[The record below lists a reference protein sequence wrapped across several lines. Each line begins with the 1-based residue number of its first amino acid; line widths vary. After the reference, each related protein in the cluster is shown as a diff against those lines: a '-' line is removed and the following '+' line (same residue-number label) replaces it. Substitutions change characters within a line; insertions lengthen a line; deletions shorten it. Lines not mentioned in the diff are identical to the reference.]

1 MASSGNLLDYGIAV
15 NFFGNYRNE
24 GSAINNLTNKL
35 NSSLMSLQQ
44 MVIGGGITAG
54 LYSLSNAI
62 LSTAKSMEQ
71 NFANLKSTLGSTAKA
86 LETLEWA
93 RQKGASTP
101 FEITE
106 VNDAVGTMTSMGFN
120 KNDKMREEVFNSVG
134 DFSALKGFNFADMM
148 QRVSKATFGNWES
161 LGDQFG
167 VRKQTIGTMA
177 RERMART
184 PEKFKGEE
192 ADISK
197 AIQMVEK
204 GKQGTEEY
212 KMAVVKLI
220 GVLGRGGMENRLQTI
235 AGAWSNVNDLM
246 SNFMMKMVG
255 YSQIQGSLA
264 NAIKETIVNKVLKPF
279 TDAHTVVVNGIKQ
292 QTTAVDQL
300 GRIGKG
306 VGDILTQMWSGVDSV
321 IGNATSSIVGWIDK
335 MDAFFSDYKNNVAP
349 LILFLYLVRLQVMDF
364 LSAFWG
370 GFEPVFKGFVKLGLG
385 VYKILGDIAMAMGL
399 GDTKAEA
406 LGRTLGIIMGIL
418 LGIKAFK
425 LITSPLQSLWYSG
438 VDIKEKLTTIKN
450 LIFQEGN
457 WKVKESILNS
467 WGTLKGKIGDVIGS
481 LKNAIVS
488 SAKFGWTMLQNV
500 AKSIASATVA
510 TGKFIYKLAIQSAI
524 MIGSALTSVGAYAL
538 AVGTVLWGAIVSA
551 TVAVW
556 SFTVALLA
564 NPITWIVIGVV
575 ALIAA
580 IVYLITHWDEVKKV
594 FIKVWHWIVTGL
606 KDMWAWVKSVG
617 KKIGDWFSKIWEDVK
632 TAFKNA
638 WVGIKQIFADLWDGI
653 SAWFMGKVHAFV
665 SIFTD
670 AWASVKDTLG
680 FGDDEATIEVNK
692 NTTMTQVEP
701 SLYSPNTFPTN
712 GQTTTNTVGAI
723 NIYPKEGQSSKAI
736 ADNVIEKM
744 QNSKSRQ

>member
-255 YSQIQGSLA
+255 YSQLQGTLA
-264 NAIKETIVNKVLKPF
+264 NTIKETIVNKVLKPF
-279 TDAHTVVVNGIKQ
+279 SEAHTVVVNGVKEQ
-292 QTTAVDQL
+292 VTAVDQL

-306 VGDILTQMWSGVDSV
+306 VGDILTQLWGGIDSA
-321 IGNATSSIVGWIDK
+321 IGNASSTLVGWIDK

-399 GDTKAEA
+399 GGTKAEA
-406 LGRTLGIIMGIL
+406 LGHTLGVIMGIL

-425 LITSPLQSLWYSG
+425 LITSPLQPLVSG
-438 VDIKEKLTTIKN
+438 ARTAYTELLRVRG
-450 LIFQEGN
+450 LISVGEGWTFMESVN
-457 WKVKESILNS
+457 FRWMQFGESIGRMIMPLTGVTSAS
-467 WGTLKGKIGDVIGS
+467 WAFT
-481 LKNAIVS
+481 
-488 SAKFGWTMLQNV
+488 
-500 AKSIASATVA
+500 AS
-510 TGKFIYKLAIQSAI
+510 
-524 MIGSALTSVGAYAL
+524 
-538 AVGTVLWGAIVSA
+538 
-551 TVAVW
+551 
-556 SFTVALLA
+556 LLA
-564 NPITWIVIGVV
+564 NPITWIVIAVIALV
-575 ALIAA
+575 AWIG
-580 IVYLITHWDEVKKV
+580 YLIYNWDEVQKSMQGVSDITLVLLSIFMPIIGIPLLLAKYWDEFSEIFYNIWRGIRGYLLGAWLWINRTV
-594 FIKVWHWIVTGL
+594 IIPLKNAFVAVWTSVRTAVTGFINMVFDKFPFIKKIFEGIATVWNGIKDTISWIWDKIVNSDFVKGILDVVTSVSDAFGDGGEKFL
-606 KDMWAWVKSVG
+606 AEQNAKNAEIVDGTGDRRYLQYYQTKGDYVKEPVV
-617 KKIGDWFSKIWEDVK
+617 VK
-632 TAFKNA
+632 TEP
-638 WVGIKQIFADLWDGI
+638 
-653 SAWFMGKVHAFV
+653 KV
-665 SIFTD
+665 
-670 AWASVKDTLG
+670 
-680 FGDDEATIEVNK
+680 VN
-692 NTTMTQVEP
+692 N
-701 SLYSPNTFPTN
+701 YN
-712 GQTTTNTVGAI
+712 GAI
-723 NIYPKEGQSSKAI
+723 NLP
-736 ADNVIEKM
+736 NV
-744 QNSKSRQ
+744 QNPNDFQTEMANRAGRK

>member
-24 GSAINNLTNKL
+24 GNAINNLTNKL

-54 LYSLSNAI
+54 LYKLSNAI

-279 TDAHTVVVNGIKQ
+279 TDAHTVVIDGIKQ

-306 VGDILTQMWSGVDSV
+306 VGDILTQMWGGVDSV

-406 LGRTLGIIMGIL
+406 LGHTLGVIMGIL

-425 LITSPLQSLWYSG
+425 LITSPLQPLVSG
-438 VDIKEKLTTIKN
+438 ARTAYTELLRVRG
-450 LIFQEGN
+450 LISVGEGWTFMESVN
-457 WKVKESILNS
+457 FRWMQFGESIGKMIMPLTGATSAS
-467 WGTLKGKIGDVIGS
+467 WAFT
-481 LKNAIVS
+481 
-488 SAKFGWTMLQNV
+488 
-500 AKSIASATVA
+500 AS
-510 TGKFIYKLAIQSAI
+510 
-524 MIGSALTSVGAYAL
+524 
-538 AVGTVLWGAIVSA
+538 
-551 TVAVW
+551 
-556 SFTVALLA
+556 LLA
-564 NPITWIVIGVV
+564 NPITWIVIAVIALV
-575 ALIAA
+575 AWIG
-580 IVYLITHWDEVKKV
+580 YLIYNWDEVQKSMQGVSDITLVLLSIFMPIVGIPLLLAKYWDEFSEIFYNIWRGIRGYLLGAWLWINRTV
-594 FIKVWHWIVTGL
+594 IIPLKNAFVAVWT
-606 KDMWAWVKSVG
+606 S
-617 KKIGDWFSKIWEDVK
+617 VK
-632 TAFKNA
+632 TAVTGFINMVFDKFPFIKKIFEGIASVWN
-638 WVGIKQIFADLWDGI
+638 GIKDTISWIWDKIVNSDFVKGI
-653 SAWFMGKVHAFV
+653 LDIVTSV
-665 SIFTD
+665 SD
-670 AWASVKDTLG
+670 A
-680 FGDDEATIEVNK
+680 FGDGGEKFLAEQNAKNKEKADETGDQQYAQYYQTKGDYVKEPVVVKTEPKVVN
-692 NTTMTQVEP
+692 N
-701 SLYSPNTFPTN
+701 YN
-712 GQTTTNTVGAI
+712 GAI
-723 NIYPKEGQSSKAI
+723 NLP
-736 ADNVIEKM
+736 NV
-744 QNSKSRQ
+744 QNPTDFQTEMANRAGRK

>member
-24 GSAINNLTNKL
+24 GNAINNLTNKL

-54 LYSLSNAI
+54 LYKLSNAI

-279 TDAHTVVVNGIKQ
+279 TDAHTVVIDGIKQ

-306 VGDILTQMWSGVDSV
+306 VGDILTQMWGGVDSL
-321 IGNATSSIVGWIDK
+321 IGNATSSVVGWIDK
-335 MDAFFSDYKNNVAP
+335 MDTFFSDYKNNVAP

-370 GFEPVFKGFVKLGLG
+370 GFEPVFKGFIKLGLG

-406 LGRTLGIIMGIL
+406 LGRVLGIIMGTL
-418 LGIKAFK
+418 LGIKAFR
-425 LITSPLQSLWYSG
+425 LIVSPLQSLWDSG
-438 VDIKEKLTTIKN
+438 VAIKDKLMSIKD
-450 LIFQEGN
+450 LIFQEN
-457 WKVKESILNS
+457 SWKVKTGILNS
-467 WGTLKGKIGDVIGS
+467 WNSLKGNIGS
-481 LKNAIVS
+481 VSTKLKDAIVN
-488 SAKFGWTMLQNV
+488 SAKFAWTMLQNV
-500 AKSIASATVA
+500 AKSVASATVA
-510 TGKFIYKLAIQSAI
+510 TGKFIYQLILQGVI
-524 MIGSALTSVGAYAL
+524 MAGTALTSIGAYAL
-538 AVGTVLWGAIVSA
+538 ALGTTLWGAVVSA
-551 TVAVW
+551 TTAVW
-556 SFTVALLA
+556 SFTAALLA
-564 NPITWIVIGVV
+564 NPTTWIVIAVI
-575 ALIAA
+575 ALIAV
-580 IVYLITHWDEVKKV
+580 IVYLITHWDEVKKA
-594 FIKVWHWIVTGL
+594 FLSMWHRVIGGL
-606 KDMWAWVKSVG
+606 KSMWEWVKG
-617 KKIGDWFSKIWEDVK
+617 IGTKIGDWFSKVWQ
-632 TAFKNA
+632 
-638 WVGIKQIFADLWDGI
+638 GIKDSFVNIWDGI
-653 SAWFMGKVHAFV
+653 SDWFRTKIASMI
-665 SIFTD
+665 SYLTD
-670 AWASVKDTLG
+670 AWENVKDFFS
-680 FGDDEATIEVNK
+680 FGEEDTMEVTKKITADTPTENYYTNK
-692 NTTMTQVEP
+692 DKDGTTHNNNTT
-701 SLYSPNTFPTN
+701 SN
-712 GQTTTNTVGAI
+712 VGKIII
-723 NIYPKEGQSSKAI
+723 NQLPGQSGKDV
-736 ADNVIEKM
+736 ADNVISRM
-744 QNSKSRQ
+744 QNAQTRK

>member
-255 YSQIQGSLA
+255 YSQLQGTLA
-264 NAIKETIVNKVLKPF
+264 NTIKETIVNKVLKPF
-279 TDAHTVVVNGIKQ
+279 SEAHTVVVNGVKEQ
-292 QTTAVDQL
+292 VTAVDQL

-306 VGDILTQMWSGVDSV
+306 VGDILTQLWGGIDSA
-321 IGNATSSIVGWIDK
+321 IGNASSTLVGWIDK

-406 LGRTLGIIMGIL
+406 LGHTLGVIMGIL

-425 LITSPLQSLWYSG
+425 LITSPLQPLVSG
-438 VDIKEKLTTIKN
+438 ARTAYTELLRVRG
-450 LIFQEGN
+450 LISVGEGWTFMESVN
-457 WKVKESILNS
+457 FRWMQFGESIGRMIMPLTGVTSAS
-467 WGTLKGKIGDVIGS
+467 WAFT
-481 LKNAIVS
+481 
-488 SAKFGWTMLQNV
+488 
-500 AKSIASATVA
+500 AS
-510 TGKFIYKLAIQSAI
+510 
-524 MIGSALTSVGAYAL
+524 
-538 AVGTVLWGAIVSA
+538 
-551 TVAVW
+551 
-556 SFTVALLA
+556 LLA
-564 NPITWIVIGVV
+564 NPITWIVIAVIALV
-575 ALIAA
+575 AWIG
-580 IVYLITHWDEVKKV
+580 YLIYNWDEVQKSMQGVSDITLVLLSIFMPIIGIPLLLAKYWDEFSEIFYNIWRGIRGYLLGAWLWINRTV
-594 FIKVWHWIVTGL
+594 IIPLKNAFVAVWTSVRTAVTGFINMVFDKFPFIKKIFEGIATVWNGIKDTISWIWDKIVNSDFVKGILDVVTSVSDAFGDGGEKFL
-606 KDMWAWVKSVG
+606 AEQNAKNAEIVDGTGDRRYLQYYQTKGDYVKEPVV
-617 KKIGDWFSKIWEDVK
+617 VK
-632 TAFKNA
+632 TEP
-638 WVGIKQIFADLWDGI
+638 
-653 SAWFMGKVHAFV
+653 KV
-665 SIFTD
+665 
-670 AWASVKDTLG
+670 
-680 FGDDEATIEVNK
+680 VN
-692 NTTMTQVEP
+692 N
-701 SLYSPNTFPTN
+701 YN
-712 GQTTTNTVGAI
+712 GAI
-723 NIYPKEGQSSKAI
+723 NLP
-736 ADNVIEKM
+736 NV
-744 QNSKSRQ
+744 QNPNDFQTEMANRAGRK